1 MPPLPAHLH
10 LWETKRFCSGVCGSP
25 IRTQSK
31 QSKQNIQK
39 NEARIV
45 ICFIDF
51 KPKGRKKQKK
61 KVSLNCNA
69 ALGKAVSRSVTRSVY
84 HKGSVQRR
92 CSSLGKLS
100 PAALE
105 ASCLGRSD
113 VSSAIIPDASHG
125 VVISINSSP
134 SLNHRLP
141 SAARLLDRHTH
152 QSNSCF
158 HRGPRACQHKAAAY
172 HSALRRTSLC
182 LCVCLCV

>member
-1 MPPLPAHLH
+1 MPPLPTHLH

-31 QSKQNIQK
+31 QSKQNIKK

-51 KPKGRKKQKK
+51 KPKRKKKRKTNQNR
-61 KVSLNCNA
+61 VSLNCNA
-69 ALGKAVSRSVTRSVY
+69 ALGNGVSRSVTRSVY
-84 HKGSVQRR
+84 HKGSVRR
-92 CSSLGKLS
+92 RRSSPGKLS
-100 PAALE
+100 AAALE

-141 SAARLLDRHTH
+141 SAACLLDRHTH
-152 QSNSCF
+152 
-158 HRGPRACQHKAAAY
+158 
-172 HSALRRTSLC
+172 
-182 LCVCLCV
+182 